1 MQNLRIPP
9 VEFRQ
14 AHALTVPP
22 ERFGLN
28 YIAWPGSASAS
39 SQMQNKVC
47 RLHDY
52 SGGSPSWRNRW
63 SKVEPSKGVFD
74 WAGIDTAV
82 DQIRAAGSDV
92 LFTVF
97 GSPTWASARPTEIG
111 VYGVGSP
118 GIAAEPAN
126 MADLSDFCTALAT
139 RFAGRIKYYEIWN
152 EVNAVGFFSGSQAKL
167 AEMVRIAATAIKTS
181 DPSAVIV
188 GPSVTF
194 LWAQGNGREYFQTM
208 YGAPDGAGGALRDWV
223 DIVSV
228 HLYSYSFAR
237 ISEVQ
242 VMLKAVRDAMVTAG
256 VSGKPLWNTEHTVLG
271 PDFATLTPQQ
281 RQASIRRMVLIPLV
295 SAYGGCD
302 HSVIYGPDS
311 SAFGF
316 AADDIAEYNDLVT
329 ALHNG
334 RISDVRLS
342 PDGRMSYIR
351 DGSQVLVEI

>member
-97 GSPTWASARPTEIG
+97 GSPTWASARPAEIG
-111 VYGVGSP
+111 AYGVGSP

-126 MADLSDFCTALAT
+126 MADLSDFCTTLAT
-139 RFAGRIKYYEIWN
+139 RFAGQIKYYEIWN
-152 EVNAVGFFSGSQAKL
+152 EVNAVGFFSGSQAIL

-181 DPSAVIV
+181 DPAAVIV
-188 GPSVTF
+188 GPSVTY
-194 LWAQGNGREYFQTM
+194 LWAQGNGREYFKTM
-208 YGAPDGAGGALRDWV
+208 YGVSDGAGGSLRDWV

-228 HLYSYSFAR
+228 HLYSYTFAR
-237 ISEVQ
+237 IAEVP
-242 VMLKAVRDAMVTAG
+242 VMLKAIRDAMAAAG

-271 PDFATLTPQQ
+271 PDFATLTQQQ
-281 RQASIRRMVLIPLV
+281 RRASIQRLVLMPLV
-295 SAYGGCD
+295 SVYGGCD
-302 HSVIYGPDS
+302 CSILYGPDS
-311 SAFGF
+311 ASFVF
-316 AADDIAEYNDLVT
+316 SSDDIAEYNDIVT
-329 ALHNG
+329 ALREG
-334 RISDVRLS
+334 RISDVRIS
-342 PDGRMSYIR
+342 PDGRLSYLR
-351 DGSQVLVEI
+351 DGVQVLVEI